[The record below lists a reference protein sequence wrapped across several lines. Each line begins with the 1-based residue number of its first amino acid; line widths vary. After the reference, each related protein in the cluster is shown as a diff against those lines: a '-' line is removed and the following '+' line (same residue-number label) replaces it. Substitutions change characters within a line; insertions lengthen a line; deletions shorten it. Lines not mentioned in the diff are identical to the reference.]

1 MLPADRNLGY
11 SWRLSVAPMMRR
23 TDRHF
28 RYLARLISPHARL
41 YTEMITTGAIL
52 HGDRDRL
59 LRFDPTEHP
68 LAVQLG
74 GGDPAALAACARIA
88 AAYEYDEINLNC
100 GCPSDRVKSGKF
112 GACLMAQP
120 DLVAECLTAL
130 LDAAPATLTV
140 SAKLRLGVDDLY
152 SYSYFRDFVGTLFG
166 AGCRVFQVHARKAW
180 LSGLSPRENREVPP
194 LNYDWVYQ
202 LKRDFPDAVVVL
214 NGGLHHAKTIGRFFE
229 HVDGVMVGRHAYAD
243 PYALSHYERALFDVG
258 APPLSRR
265 QIVDR
270 FLPYV
275 EREISHGTRLKHLS
289 RHLVNLFRNCP
300 GAKRWRQHL
309 TCYGVADNAGSEV
322 IHNALTFVEQD
333 ETWSGPAAITASRAV
348 GQ

>member
-1 MLPADRNLGY
+1 MLRADRNLVHR
-11 SWRLSVAPMMRR
+11 WRLCIAPMMRR

-28 RYLARLISPHARL
+28 RYLARLISPHACL

-59 LRFDPTEHP
+59 LCFDASEHP

-74 GGDPAALAACARIA
+74 GGEPAELAACARIA
-88 AAYEYDEINLNC
+88 AAYGYDEINLNC

-112 GACLMAQP
+112 GACLMAVP
-120 DLVAECLTAL
+120 DLVADCLKAL
-130 LDAAPATLTV
+130 LDALPTTLTV

-152 SYSYFRDFVGTLFG
+152 SYTYFRDFVGTLID

-194 LNYDWVYQ
+194 LNYDWVYH
-202 LKRDFPDAVVVL
+202 LKRDFPNAVVVL
-214 NGGLHHAKTIGRFFE
+214 NGGLHQAQTIGRFFE
-229 HVDGVMVGRHAYAD
+229 HVDGVMVGRHAYTD
-243 PYALSHYERALFDVG
+243 PYALSHYERALFDASV
-258 APPLSRR
+258 PPLSRSA
-265 QIVDR
+265 IVHR

-289 RHLVNLFRNCP
+289 RHLVNLFRDCR
-300 GAKRWRQHL
+300 GARRWRQHL
-309 TCYGVADNAGSEV
+309 TRYGVAENAGPEV
-322 IHNALTFVEQD
+322 IHKALAFVEPS
-333 ETWSGPAAITASRAV
+333 ETSSRPPAITA
-348 GQ
+348 